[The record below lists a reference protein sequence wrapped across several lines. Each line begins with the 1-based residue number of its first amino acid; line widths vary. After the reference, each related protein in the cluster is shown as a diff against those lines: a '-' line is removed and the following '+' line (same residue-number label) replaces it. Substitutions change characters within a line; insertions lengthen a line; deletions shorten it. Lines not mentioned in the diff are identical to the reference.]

1 MTISLEHIVRSGAHL
16 ELVADTAGYL
26 VLAVA
31 EQCLQGTPAD
41 ESSITLEEAG
51 TITVHPRGSTR
62 CAPDRLAAALGRLLS
77 SAKGDNP
84 GLVAIAAKPAS
95 ELEQFVGD
103 LRAALV
109 PLNRPAARRALV
121 RLRRQIERL
130 GPQVEL
136 GPRAEAVAPR
146 PRPRVPVTAPSDP
159 VDFTVDVDLE
169 PAPEQTAAF
178 VAATPRLG
186 SLRVEPHVQT
196 RKPVPR
202 TRDDSGEPT
211 RALWLPTAPE
221 ETEPLALT
229 RRVAERREAP
239 RAPVAHPPSPK
250 PTTRT
255 ARRSDVRELVSG
267 FRVEPAPSEAQLL
280 AALQVNVDSHG
291 TPMPPVAQAA
301 GRTSRR

>member
-16 ELVADTAGYL
+16 ELAADTAGYL

-31 EQCLQGTPAD
+31 EQCLHGTPAD
-41 ESSITLEEAG
+41 ESSIHLEEAG
-51 TITVHPRGSTR
+51 TITVHPRGSSR

-121 RLRRQIERL
+121 RLHRQLERL
-130 GPQVEL
+130 GPQAEAMAP
-136 GPRAEAVAPR
+136 GPRPSAP
-146 PRPRVPVTAPSDP
+146 VIAPGDLE
-159 VDFTVDVDLE
+159 DFAANVDLE
-169 PAPEQTAAF
+169 PAPERTIAI
-178 VAATPRLG
+178 VVPTPRLG

-196 RKPVPR
+196 RKPAPR
-202 TRDDSGEPT
+202 TTAVAGEPT

-221 ETEPLALT
+221 ETAPLALT
-229 RRVAERREAP
+229 RRVAERCEAP
-239 RAPVAHPPSPK
+239 QAPVALSPSPN
-250 PTTRT
+250 PTTRA
-255 ARRSDVRELVSG
+255 ARHSDVRELVSG

-301 GRTSRR
+301 GRASRR